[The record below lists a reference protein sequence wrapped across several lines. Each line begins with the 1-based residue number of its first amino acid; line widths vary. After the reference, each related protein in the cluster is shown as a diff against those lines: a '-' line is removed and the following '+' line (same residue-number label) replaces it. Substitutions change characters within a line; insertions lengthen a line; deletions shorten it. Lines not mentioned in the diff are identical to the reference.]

1 MTENNS
7 KINYEKVLN
16 AFADILKSC
25 QIKKDKKD
33 LSIFSKDLFHQS
45 IAPLLVVSPNSIEQ
59 LHRVIDL
66 VRNLDLK
73 ISIRGGGLSYSAGY
87 LSDNSRTVMIDM
99 QELNKIIEIKA

>member
-45 IAPLLVVSPNSIEQ
+45 IAPLLVVSPNSIA
-59 LHRVIDL
+59 L
-66 VRNLDLK
+66 NLTRFFSYK
-73 ISIRGGGLSYSAGY
+73 PLSRQETNLFLSSSRIFSRIVLM
-87 LSDNSRTVMIDM
+87 LSDRHVAIMI
-99 QELNKIIEIKA
+99 